1 MIKKELLSEMQL
13 KAELCEMM
21 VAVDNYLRS
30 NDIRYSVAR
39 GTMLGAIR
47 HNGFIPWDDDIDI
60 GILRKDYNKLL
71 LKLQN
76 NRTICNGLYASG
88 FEIGEEDWPF
98 IKIYNERVLVQDD
111 AMKNGRTKLWIDI
124 FPFDNVP
131 NYFANIYWEQIKFL
145 RKIYYK
151 QRYLEGFYSNIKVK
165 KGFYRELKRCIGLKL
180 ASNIDRNKLLS
191 YYIRVCTK
199 YETNKTSLVQDL
211 TWDNKPVPRY
221 LFDDLVDYQFENITV
236 KGFKDYDTYLTCVYG
251 DYMKLPPE
259 DQRVNHGIRAWRVNS
274 DEE

>member
-124 FPFDNVP
+124 FPFDGIAPKGFCSKLRHLRLLALKWMNIADI
-131 NYFANIYWEQIKFL
+131 YSIRGKHDLANIAGNISCSLFPNTLKHNRSIEKMLMAYSYDESKLVTDTGWFDGYASWLTKMDFDQPEL
-145 RKIYYK
+145 
-151 QRYLEGFYSNIKVK
+151 LEFESAR
-165 KGFYRELKRCIGLKL
+165 FFAPHDYRG
-180 ASNIDRNKLLS
+180 
-191 YYIRVCTK
+191 
-199 YETNKTSLVQDL
+199 
-211 TWDNKPVPRY
+211 
-221 LFDDLVDYQFENITV
+221 
-236 KGFKDYDTYLTCVYG
+236 YLTRCYG
-251 DYMKLPPE
+251 HDYMDPPPPE
-259 DQRVNHGIRAWRVNS
+259 KRFTHTVDARWA
-274 DEE
+274 